1 MSFKFDI
8 LLPENT
14 LILTLLIHNIIS
26 SLGCIIFSF
35 DAKSKSLRVTFNA
48 DLNLLLPILQCSIFD
63 KRSPVRKGKCDIVCS
78 RIESQF
84 LK

>member
-63 KRSPVRKGKCDIVCS
+63 KRSPVRM
-78 RIESQF
+78 ENATLFAQQ
-84 LK
+84 LKVNS